1 MEQSL
6 WLHPREHFLEH
17 RQARRPVLRP
27 PPITLLDVE
36 LAFVEVDAGY
46 DGDEED
52 SSDRWAGSYTHMH
65 PQRMVG
71 LVETVTGVHQTNT
84 SVG

>member
-1 MEQSL
+1 MSKIVITTKGEAETS
-6 WLHPREHFLEH
+6 
-17 RQARRPVLRP
+17 
-27 PPITLLDVE
+27 TLLDVE